1 MNIRQLYG
9 LPSVKYT
16 LTNKDMR
23 TYIFYTF
30 DENRN
35 ETIHFE
41 VKCIQPKRTK
51 AYKTVLNLFKNT
63 PFVYGFGF
71 KSYDNKY
78 KRL

>member
-1 MNIRQLYG
+1 MQ
-9 LPSVKYT
+9 
-16 LTNKDMR
+16 

-51 AYKTVLNLFKNT
+51 AYKTVLNLFKNP

-71 KSYDNKY
+71 KPTTNNN